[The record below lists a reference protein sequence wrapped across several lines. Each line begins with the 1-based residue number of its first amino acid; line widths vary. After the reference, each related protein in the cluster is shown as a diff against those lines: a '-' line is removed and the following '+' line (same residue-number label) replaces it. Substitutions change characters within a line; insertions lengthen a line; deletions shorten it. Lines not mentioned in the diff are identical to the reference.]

1 VGRSLGLLCA
11 DLAQIMCEQVTGT
24 PDTGSINAFL
34 DEALKVKGDGY
45 YDDWY
50 GRFYEGSHLN
60 TTFNVTDFDGDTG
73 EIKFIPPLSS
83 ENKVDNTDLYYMTVD
98 YTPEELIGA
107 INQAIVMVEDEALED
122 ELDETV
128 LVIASTYEYPIPSTF
143 SYIDTVIQE
152 STADSGKF
160 SVSGG
165 KIKKFNILRGGQR
178 KLWFDPSVVSLTA
191 GRKLRLVG
199 QKKPK
204 RLTADSDICEISPAF
219 LLQQAKAILHQSR
232 IKGEGSDFEE
242 HRSQMGIAQG
252 MANDARRRI
261 QVPSTGWPI

>member
-1 VGRSLGLLCA
+1 MGRSLGLLCA

-24 PDTGSINAFL
+24 PDTGINAFL

-143 SYIDTVIQE
+143 SHIDTVIQE
-152 STADSGKF
+152 STAGSGKF

-204 RLTADSDICEISPAF
+204 RLTAD
-219 LLQQAKAILHQSR
+219 LHQSR